1 MSGSA
6 EPIKEPM
13 KEEEG
18 SRLRRETVEHYLETI
33 FYIAHEGEVVRP
45 GRIAEWQGVSAPTV
59 SATLGKL
66 ERDGWIAMAT
76 DRSVT
81 TTERG
86 ESLAATV
93 VRHHRLLERW
103 LTDTLGLDWASA
115 DEEAQRLAPGLTDE
129 VADRLAAHLGDPTTC
144 PHGNVIPGRPLPYGE
159 LVALAD
165 LDPGARATVR
175 RISEVA
181 EHDAPQV
188 LRQLEAFG
196 LLPGVS
202 VTIGDGDPGLGAI
215 AVEVGDETVA
225 LGLAVAQLV
234 WAERSEEWIHD
245 GA

>member
-1 MSGSA
+1 MASGA
-6 EPIKEPM
+6 DPVKED
-13 KEEEG
+13 EG
-18 SRLRRETVEHYLETI
+18 PRLRKETVEHYLETI

-66 ERDGWIAMAT
+66 ERDGWIAMAS

-115 DEEAQRLAPGLTDE
+115 DQEAQRLAPGLTDE
-129 VADRLAAHLGDPTTC
+129 VADRLAAHLGDPETC

-159 LVALAD
+159 LVALAE
-165 LDPGARATVR
+165 LDPGAAATVR

-196 LLPGVS
+196 LVPGAS
-202 VTIGDGDPGLGAI
+202 VTIGDGGPGLGAI

-225 LGLAVAQLV
+225 LGLDVAQLV
-234 WAERSEEWIHD
+234 WAEPT
-245 GA
+245 

>member
-1 MSGSA
+1 MNEGA
-6 EPIKEPM
+6 EPI